1 MPVVYNDSLDD
12 QMAFDAVQ
20 SFVGGQVSNVRSNL
34 IGPTQYSEG
43 VNVDIDRFGGI
54 ITRRGLDDDYGT
66 LPNTNSYNWN
76 EATNNWETYTST
88 WNAAPE
94 RVDSVFYFDTPSLEQ
109 LLAVADQKVYKNTGG
124 TTWTEV
130 TGYTLADGA
139 NVEIAQLTDKVYL
152 TDGTNNVRSYDGSTF
167 TDESTGTGNPP
178 ICKYLKTHTN
188 RLFAAGVTAVP
199 DALYASDLLNGST
212 WDNVNNQIR
221 IGGSVGD
228 PITAIHPWIGV
239 NLVVFKER
247 SIFNVVADPT
257 AATAAS
263 WTVENIDTR
272 MGCVSHRSV
281 AQVGQDLFFLAPDG
295 IRTVRSI
302 LEGAAQAVSEP
313 ISIGIQDVIDT
324 INWNYANEQACGVS
338 WNNHYILSVPTG
350 SSTTNNTT
358 IVYNTVAKA
367 FVGTWTWDATDFTV
381 SAFSGNLRLIM
392 GTESGK
398 ALAFLDYVQ
407 NTSETDS
414 TYQDDGSN
422 YTSSVLTRGMTFGEQ
437 FSELLPNHVELE
449 LKPAIATAVSLR
461 AILDEESDSVVNQQV
476 VNTET
481 STLTLPFDLPAT
493 FPKTVPIRNS
503 YNLLSNGP
511 CREMQFKV
519 VTNSGKMWVRGI
531 KASAFVN
538 SIDQET

>member
-54 ITRRGLDDDYGT
+54 ITRRGLSADYSGPQD
-66 LPNTNSYNWN
+66 LIWSSANQNWSSVNTNWDGSG
-76 EATNNWETYTST
+76 A
-88 WNAAPE
+88 E

-109 LLAVADQKVYKNTGG
+109 LLAVVDQKVYKNTGG
-124 TTWTEV
+124 TTWTEA
-130 TGYTLADGA
+130 TGYTPADGA
-139 NVEIAQLTDKVYL
+139 NVEMAQLTDKIYL

-188 RLFAAGVTAVP
+188 RLFAAGVAAVP

-221 IGGSVGD
+221 KGGSVGE

-324 INWNYANEQACGVS
+324 INWNVAKEQSTAVS

-350 SSTTNNTT
+350 SSATNNTT

-381 SAFSGNLRLIM
+381 SAFSGNLRLVM
-392 GTESGK
+392 GTESGRT
-398 ALAFLDYVQ
+398 LVYLDYVQ
-407 NTSETDS
+407 NTSESDQ
-414 TYQDDGSN
+414 TYQDDGVD

-449 LKPAIATAVSLR
+449 LKPGTANHVNLR
-461 AILDEESDSVVNQQV
+461 AVLDEESDSVVNQQTIG
-476 VNTET
+476 TET
-481 STLTLPFDLPAT
+481 GSLTLPFTLPAS

-519 VTNSGKMWVRGI
+519 VTNAGKMWVRGI